1 MGDPAI
7 ETSNI
12 LIVDDERDIL
22 NALKR
27 TFAEDPYFVFSAENA
42 AEGMAILGQHKIKV
56 VLSDELMPGMSGAE
70 FLGQVSVKFPTVIRI
85 ILTGHASLNA
95 AIKAINMGEIYRF
108 FTKPWNELDLRFSV
122 KAAIEKYNLEEEN
135 RRLLKIIRK
144 QVLNMKILEK
154 EFPGI
159 SQLKYDNTG
168 SIIVDDVSDSE
179 IEKILSDLDK
189 KPGQ

>member
-12 LIVDDERDIL
+12 LIVDDDPDIL

-27 TFAEDPYFVFSAENA
+27 TFADDPYFVLSAENA
-42 AEGMAILGQHKIKV
+42 AEGMAILGQQKIKV
-56 VLSDELMPGMSGAE
+56 VLSDEMMPGMSGAE
-70 FLGQVSVKFPTVIRI
+70 FLGQVSVRFPTVIRI
-85 ILTGHASLNA
+85 ILTGHASLDA

-144 QVLNMKILEK
+144 QVLNMKILEEK
-154 EFPGI
+154 FPGI
-159 SQLKYDNTG
+159 TRLKYDNTG

-179 IEKILSDLDK
+179 IEKILSDLEQ